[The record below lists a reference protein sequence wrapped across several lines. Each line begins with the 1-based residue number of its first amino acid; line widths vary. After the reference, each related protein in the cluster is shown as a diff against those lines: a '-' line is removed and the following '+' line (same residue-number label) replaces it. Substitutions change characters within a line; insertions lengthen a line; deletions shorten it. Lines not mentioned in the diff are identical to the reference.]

1 MSIAWRPFLLRPNT
15 PLEGTPKAPDTP
27 DNPRVG
33 TRMKQAG
40 AAVGIDFT
48 GKCDRAP
55 NSVGAHT
62 LIKFLEG
69 KPGQNQLAEILFRQ
83 VSVFAKD
90 PGLTPTPNEP
100 PWPSLDPRPTAHGPR
115 HTTHDP
121 RPTTQYFTDGLYP
134 DNENLRAAAEEL
146 LEGGDSPDLDLDA
159 AMAFV
164 ESANE
169 RKVN

>member
-33 TRMKQAG
+33 ARMKQAG
-40 AAVGIDFT
+40 ATVGIDFT

-83 VSVFAKD
+83 VSVTAKD
-90 PGLTPTPNEP
+90 PGLNPTPNQP
-100 PWPSLDPRPTAHGPR
+100 PRPTTHGPR
-115 HTTHDP
+115 PTTHDP
-121 RPTTQYFTDGLYP
+121 RPSTSQTASTPTTRTCA
-134 DNENLRAAAEEL
+134 LRPKSYWREKTRL
-146 LEGGDSPDLDLDA
+146 TWTWTRRWRSWSLQT
-159 AMAFV
+159 
-164 ESANE
+164 SA
-169 RKVN
+169 R